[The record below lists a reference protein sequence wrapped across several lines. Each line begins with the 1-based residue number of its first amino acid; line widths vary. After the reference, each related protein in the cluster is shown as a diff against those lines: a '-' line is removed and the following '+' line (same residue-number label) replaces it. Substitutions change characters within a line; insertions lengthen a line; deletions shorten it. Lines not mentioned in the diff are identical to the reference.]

1 MNGKRITILEW
12 ANMPEPRPNIKHPY
26 NATLAY
32 WFGETIFYD
41 KNVSIHDEYV
51 NVLTLC
57 SGVAWAEVRSF
68 KHSTVVEIIGEN
80 EMNESTSNDNVTIY
94 DYNGKKY
101 AFRAEV
107 ETSNGIRFFVN
118 FQQFSAYVCEVAPLT
133 VESGYTGTS
142 ALDLPSDHIAHEPRN
157 VIYMARSYNY
167 TLQQEY
173 TSLGFKTY
181 TWRVHVIA
189 WLEPLNV

>member
-1 MNGKRITILEW
+1 MDVPTNNGES
-12 ANMPEPRPNIKHPY
+12 
-26 NATLAY
+26 
-32 WFGETIFYD
+32 
-41 KNVSIHDEYV
+41 V
-51 NVLTLC
+51 
-57 SGVAWAEVRSF
+57 
-68 KHSTVVEIIGEN
+68 TV
-80 EMNESTSNDNVTIY
+80 Y

-107 ETSNGIRFFVN
+107 ETSNGIAFFVS
-118 FQQFSAYVCEVAPLT
+118 FQKFAEYVRQVAPLT
-133 VESGYTGTS
+133 ADAGYTGTS

-157 VIYMARSYNY
+157 AIYLARSYNY